1 MPVREVLDSKMKL
14 NMQIY
19 MRPPDR
25 FMCPSI
31 VFQYILWVVK
41 IVLDAQQPEKKEFSV
56 KICLILKVHCNPRL
70 FSRTTHS
77 TYKTCMC

>member
-41 IVLDAQQPEKKEFSV
+41 IVLDVQQPEKKKNF
-56 KICLILKVHCNPRL
+56 P
-70 FSRTTHS
+70 
-77 TYKTCMC
+77 